1 MTILFMIR
9 VLITTESRYPA
20 DRKIIRERAIKVLT
34 EHGVKGKAEVEI
46 GIVGDRKMKELH
58 KKYMNDDSTTDVLS
72 FPLEDRGP
80 DGVLRLGMVVVSFPQ
95 AMKDA
100 IEENILVDEKIAF
113 LVSHGILHL
122 LGIHHE

>member
-1 MTILFMIR
+1 MIK

-46 GIVGDRKMKELH
+46 DIIGDRKMKELH
-58 KKYMNDDSTTDVLS
+58 KKYMGDDVTTDVLS
-72 FPLEDRGP
+72 FPLEDVGP
-80 DGVLRLGMVVVSFPQ
+80 DGVLRLGMVVVSYPQ
-95 AMKDA
+95 AMKEA
-100 IEENILVDEKIAF
+100 IAENVLVDEKIAF
-113 LVSHGILHL
+113 LVEHGILHL

>member
-1 MTILFMIR
+1 MIK

-20 DRKIIRERAIKVLT
+20 DRKIIRERAIKVLA

-46 GIVGDRKMKELH
+46 GIIGNRKMKELH
-58 KKYMNDDSTTDVLS
+58 KKYMGDDVTTDVLS
-72 FPLEDRGP
+72 FPLEDIGP

-95 AMKDA
+95 AMKEA
-100 IEENILVDEKIAF
+100 MEESVLVDEKIAF
-113 LVSHGILHL
+113 LVEHGILHL